1 MLLTRI
7 QDEVHRYSV
16 SFMHS
21 KHKKNTYRSEL
32 TSIKGIGDK
41 KAAKLMLT
49 FKTKDNLK
57 KASVEEL
64 SKAAGLNIET
74 AEKLFSLIQ
83 DMK

>member
-1 MLLTRI
+1 MLI
-7 QDEVHRYSV
+7 
-16 SFMHS
+16 
-21 KHKKNTYRSEL
+21 
-32 TSIKGIGDK
+32 
-41 KAAKLMLT
+41 